1 MTHGKNIFM
10 LTAMFT
16 AVLYLTMPVIAM
28 GQNDSIGGT
37 QTDTMSKL
45 KALPEQEK
53 RIVLSFRFRDCCCPT
68 LYEPDVEH
76 VWLPQLYVKTPQ
88 LPWSVLQQYTHDMAA
103 DEIWRWP
110 CVIEIEEVD
119 GVKIIKKEN
128 DYE

>member
-1 MTHGKNIFM
+1 M

-16 AVLYLTMPVIAM
+16 AVLYLTMPIIAM
-28 GQNDSIGGT
+28 GQNDSIGRT
-37 QTDTMSKL
+37 QTDTISKL
-45 KALPEQEK
+45 KSAPTIEK
-53 RIVLSFRFRDCCCPT
+53 RIVFVHDDCGGLL
-68 LYEPDVEH
+68 LYYPDVEY
-76 VWLPQLYVKTPQ
+76 VWLPQPYVETPQ

-119 GVKIIKKEN
+119 GVKIVKKEN